1 MLVYILYSFSKPQ
14 NNGLFNLLMLSCLWL
29 SSVIT
34 MYEIIKKNE
43 LATKIKQL
51 EINVPLIARKSKAGQ
66 FVILRIHKKGER
78 IPLTIAD
85 WKPEKGTIT
94 LVFDEIGLT
103 TKLLGALKVGD
114 KILDVSGPLGVPS
127 VIKNYGTVAVVCG
140 GVGVATSYNIVKAL
154 KKAGNWIVSIV
165 GAQTQQK
172 LVFENKIKQNS
183 DELHVSTDD
192 GTKGHKGVVSDV
204 LKTLIEA
211 NYDFDLVY
219 AIGPPLMM
227 KAIVDLAKKYKIKS
241 VVSLNCIMVDGCG
254 MCGACRI
261 TVGDK
266 TKFACIDGPE
276 FEGRIVDF
284 DELTLRLN
292 AFRQKEIQAL
302 KNYEKNISY

>member
-1 MLVYILYSFSKPQ
+1 
-14 NNGLFNLLMLSCLWL
+14 
-29 SSVIT
+29 
-34 MYEIIKKNE
+34 MYEIINKNE

-51 EINVPLIARKSKAGQ
+51 EIKAPLISRKSKPGQ
-66 FVILRIHKKGER
+66 FVILRVHKKGER

-85 WKPEKGTIT
+85 WNPDKGTIT

-127 VIKNYGTVAVVCG
+127 VIKNYGNVGVVCG
-140 GVGVATSYNIVKAL
+140 GVGVATSYNIIKAL
-154 KKAGNWIVSIV
+154 KKAGNRIVSVI
-165 GAQTQQK
+165 GAQTQQQ

-183 DELHVSTDD
+183 DELHISTDD
-192 GTKGHKGVVSDV
+192 GTKGNKGVVSDV
-204 LKTLIEA
+204 LKNLIEN

-227 KAIVDLAKKYKIKS
+227 KAVVDLAKNYGIKS

-261 TVGDK
+261 TVGDQ
-266 TKFACIDGPE
+266 TKFACVDGPE
-276 FEGRIVDF
+276 FDGAIVDF

-292 AFRQKEIQAL
+292 VFRQKEIQAL
-302 KNYEKNISY
+302 KNYEKNLST

>member
-1 MLVYILYSFSKPQ
+1 MS
-14 NNGLFNLLMLSCLWL
+14 
-29 SSVIT
+29 
-34 MYEIIKKNE
+34 EIIKKTV
-43 LATKIKQL
+43 LASEIKLL
-51 EINVPLIARKSKAGQ
+51 EIKAPLIAQKTKPGQ
-66 FVILRIHKKGER
+66 FVIVRLHEKGER

-85 WKPEKGTIT
+85 WNPTHGTIT

-103 TKLLGALKVGD
+103 TKLLGALNVGD

-140 GVGVATSYNIVKAL
+140 GVGVATAYNIVKGL
-154 KKAGNWIVSIV
+154 KKAGNRIVSII
-165 GAQTQQK
+165 GAQTRDR
-172 LVFENKIKQNS
+172 LVFENKIKQHS
-183 DELHVSTDD
+183 DELYVSTDD

-204 LKTLIEA
+204 LKNLIE
-211 NYDFDLVY
+211 NDHNFDLVY

-227 KAIVDLAKKYKIKS
+227 KVVVDLTKNYGIKS

-266 TKFACIDGPE
+266 TKFACVDGPE
-276 FEGRIVDF
+276 FEGDIVDF

-292 AFRQKEIQAL
+292 AYRQKEIQAL
-302 KNYEKNISY
+302 KNFKNKSN

>member
-1 MLVYILYSFSKPQ
+1 
-14 NNGLFNLLMLSCLWL
+14 
-29 SSVIT
+29 
-34 MYEIIKKNE
+34 MYEIIKKTE
-43 LATKIKQL
+43 LASEITLL
-51 EINVPLIARKSKAGQ
+51 EINAPLIAQKTKPGQ
-66 FVILRIHKKGER
+66 FVIVRVHKKGER

-85 WKPEKGTIT
+85 WNPYKGTIT

-103 TKLLGALKVGD
+103 TKLLGELKIGD

-127 VIKNYGTVAVVCG
+127 DIQNFGTVAVVCG
-140 GVGVATSYNIVKAL
+140 GVGVATAYNIIKAL
-154 KKAGNWIVSIV
+154 KKTGNKVISII
-165 GAQTQQK
+165 GAQTQEQ
-172 LVFENKIKQNS
+172 LVFEDKIKQHS
-183 DELHVSTDD
+183 DELYVSTDD
-192 GTKGHKGVVSDV
+192 GTKGHKGLVSAV
-204 LKTLIEA
+204 LKNLIEN

-227 KAIVDLAKKYKIKS
+227 KAVVDLTKSYGIKS

-276 FEGRIVDF
+276 FDGSIVDF
-284 DELTLRLN
+284 NELTLRLN

-302 KNYEKNISY
+302 KKFEEK